1 MMVESASETIR
12 TTPSNQNGVSSLSSQ
27 SDGGG
32 GREGGSNGDTNGEIS
47 PVDLLHLQQQQ
58 ALQAAR
64 QFLLQQASGLNSP
77 SSNEVKQSPVQ
88 VPVSMAMMSP
98 QMITPQQ
105 MQQILSPPQLQ
116 ALLQQQQALML
127 QQLQEYYKK
136 QQEQLHL
143 QLLTQQQQQQQ
154 AGKQAAK
161 EQLGSKQLAFQQQ
174 LIQMQQLQQQHILN
188 LQRQGLVP
196 LQPTATM
203 QSLQQAMCPS
213 DLQQLWKEV
222 SGVPSS
228 EEALKQAEGL
238 DLSTNSSNS
247 TSAFPKA
254 ASAHIPLHS
263 LPNGQSHTPKRDRAR
278 LFEWISSF
286 TKADS
291 GDDHVTPY
299 SKGSQP
305 PSSHHEE
312 HAGSHPLY
320 GHGECKWP
328 GCEALCEDMGQFIK
342 HLNNDHALDDRST
355 AQCRVQMQVVQ
366 QLEIQL
372 AKESE
377 RLQAMMTHLHMR
389 PSEPK
394 PFNQPLNLASSGSLL
409 KRESEAYPEGLP
421 HPPTSAAAPITPL
434 RQGPSVISSSSLHTH
449 SHSHTHAVG
458 PIRRRNSDKFCTPIA
473 SELAQ
478 NCEFYKNADVRPP
491 FTYASL
497 IRHAILEAPDRQLT
511 LNEIYNWFTRMFAY
525 FRRNTATWKNA
536 VRHNL
541 SLHKCFV
548 RVENVKGAV
557 WTVDEVEYQKRRPPK
572 MTGSPTLVK
581 NMISGLGFG
590 SLNAS
595 YQAALAESSLSLLNS
610 PPLVTPPSAA
620 SLNMLHVGHDD
631 VSSTVEQV
639 NSNGSC
645 SPTLSP
651 QQYSHPVHVK
661 EEPTEVEEDSR
672 PVSLLAGVT
681 HSLPLPSDERDLEE
695 ELPTEELE

>member
-77 SSNEVKQSPVQ
+77 GSNEVKQSPVQ

-127 QQLQEYYKK
+127 QQ
-136 QQEQLHL
+136 
-143 QLLTQQQQQQQ
+143 
-154 AGKQAAK
+154 
-161 EQLGSKQLAFQQQ
+161 QLGSKQLAFQQQ

-196 LQPTATM
+196 LQPTAAM

-222 SGVPSS
+222 SGVPSA
-228 EEALKQAEGL
+228 EDALKQAEGL

-263 LPNGQSHTPKRDRAR
+263 LPNGQNHTPKRDRAR

-291 GDDHVTPY
+291 GDDHVPLY

-312 HAGSHPLY
+312 LSSSHPLY

-342 HLNNDHALDDRST
+342 HLNNEHALDDRST

-409 KRESEAYPEGLP
+409 KRDSEAYPEGLP
-421 HPPTSAAAPITPL
+421 HPPTSAATPITPL

-449 SHSHTHAVG
+449 SHSHTHPVG
-458 PIRRRNSDKFCTPIA
+458 PIRRRNSDKYCTPIA

-497 IRHAILEAPDRQLT
+497 IRHAILESPDRQLT
-511 LNEIYNWFTRMFAY
+511 LNEIYNWFTRKFAY

-610 PPLVTPPSAA
+610 SPLVTPPSAA

-695 ELPTEELE
+695 DLPTEELE